1 MTEVFRRLL
10 SFWNSLYIIEKRM
23 NAVSEKYLIVGAGRS
38 GICSAQLLEAKG
50 KDYVIFDGNG
60 QLDKSAV
67 LEKIGTDRDVE
78 FILGEATETQ
88 LEGISIC
95 VASPG
100 VSLETDIMKK
110 VISAGIPVWS
120 EIELAYIYDKG
131 EVIGITGTNGKTTTT
146 SLTYEIVKAYN
157 KNTLLVGNIEI
168 PYTGRVG
175 DSVEGGATVAE
186 ISSFQLE
193 TMLTFK
199 PRVSAIL
206 NITPDHLDRHKT
218 MENYGEVKKSI
229 AKNQTKDDFCVLN
242 YDDAVLR
249 EFGKECSANVIF
261 FSSQQKLENGI
272 YYSDNSI
279 YIAKDGVSERFI
291 STDEVKLVGVHNFEN
306 IMAATAITM
315 SFGVPLD
322 IIKETVKNF
331 VAVEHRIE
339 YVETVDGVKY
349 YNDSKGTNTDAAIKA
364 IDAMPS
370 TTVLIAGGYD
380 KKSEYDEWV
389 SRFPGKVR
397 KLVLI
402 GQTKEN
408 IADACEKIGFKDYVF
423 AEDLAEAVAI
433 CKKEAQPGD
442 CCLLSPAC
450 ASWGMFKNYQQRGD
464 MFKSLVR
471 NGK

>member
-1 MTEVFRRLL
+1 M
-10 SFWNSLYIIEKRM
+10 
-23 NAVSEKYLIVGAGRS
+23 SEKYLIVGAGRS
-38 GICSAQLLEAKG
+38 GICSAQLLSGLG
-50 KDYVIFDGNG
+50 KDFVVFDGNAD
-60 QLDKSAV
+60 LDTKAV
-67 LEKIGTDRDVE
+67 TEKIGTSKDIP
-78 FILGEATETQ
+78 FILGKADKSD
-88 LEGISIC
+88 LEGIDIC
-95 VASPG
+95 VVSPG
-100 VSLETDIMKK
+100 VSLETEIMQT

-131 EVIGITGTNGKTTTT
+131 SVIGITGTNGKTTTT

-168 PYTGRVG
+168 PYTGRVS
-175 DSVEGGATVAE
+175 DSVDGGATVAE

-199 PRVSAIL
+199 PKVSAIL

-218 MENYGEVKKSI
+218 MENYGDVKKSI
-229 AKNQTKDDFCVLN
+229 AKNQDESDFCILN
-242 YDDAVLR
+242 YDDEVLR
-249 EFGKECSANVIF
+249 AFAAECKSKVVF
-261 FSSQQKLENGI
+261 FSSKEKLRDGL
-272 YYSDNSI
+272 YYCDGKI
-279 YIAKDGVSERFI
+279 FIAKDGVSELFVD
-291 STDEVKLVGVHNFEN
+291 TWEVNLVGVHNFEN
-306 IMAATAITM
+306 IMAAVGITM
-315 SFGVPLD
+315 SFGVPVDL
-322 IIKETVKNF
+322 IREVVKKF

-339 YVETVDGVKY
+339 YVATKKGVKY

-380 KKSEYDEWV
+380 KKSKYDEWV

-402 GQTKEN
+402 GQTREN
-408 IADACEKIGFKDYVF
+408 IAAACDEIGFSDYVF
-423 AEDLAEAVAI
+423 ADSLEEAVKI
-433 CKKEAQPGD
+433 CEETAVEGD

-464 MFKSLVR
+464 MFKALVR
-471 NGK
+471 GE